1 MKSACRIGLAL
12 LASALSFA
20 PLTAFVVP
28 HSATEIQQASPSLE
42 IGQRVEAWINVEW
55 MPATLIQIGDG
66 PFADSPFLVEYGIR
80 IGGRLPVRWLKPN
93 QIRPLSKPEPPPVP
107 IPPFRVGDEVDVWI
121 NVEWMPGRIVQ
132 VGGGPYEDSPFRVA
146 YGIPIG
152 GIQPTRWVI
161 PERVRPVATGQPVG
175 QTTGPRPGRYQMLS
189 YGNPANPIR
198 IGHIMLLAGDTYEFY
213 TAANRLIG
221 SGRYAFNPS
230 EQEVVWHDGPLHDQ
244 GWGGTF
250 TIERD
255 GKTHKIELK
264 RGTIA
269 TNSID

>member
-1 MKSACRIGLAL
+1 
-12 LASALSFA
+12 
-20 PLTAFVVP
+20 
-28 HSATEIQQASPSLE
+28 
-42 IGQRVEAWINVEW
+42 
-55 MPATLIQIGDG
+55 
-66 PFADSPFLVEYGIR
+66 
-80 IGGRLPVRWLKPN
+80 
-93 QIRPLSKPEPPPVP
+93 
-107 IPPFRVGDEVDVWI
+107 
-121 NVEWMPGRIVQ
+121 
-132 VGGGPYEDSPFRVA
+132 
-146 YGIPIG
+146 
-152 GIQPTRWVI
+152 
-161 PERVRPVATGQPVG
+161 
-175 QTTGPRPGRYQMLS
+175 MLS

-221 SGRYAFNPS
+221 RGRYAFNPS